1 MKKKLIKDLSIVKVV
16 KIVKI
21 VKNCPKKNQEEK
33 EYPSGQGNVSAL
45 AKFELKVVFNGR
57 LFRRKRASS
66 SAHFK

>member
-16 KIVKI
+16 KIV
-21 VKNCPKKNQEEK
+21 KKNQEEK

-45 AKFELKVVFNGR
+45 AKFEVDEVFNGR